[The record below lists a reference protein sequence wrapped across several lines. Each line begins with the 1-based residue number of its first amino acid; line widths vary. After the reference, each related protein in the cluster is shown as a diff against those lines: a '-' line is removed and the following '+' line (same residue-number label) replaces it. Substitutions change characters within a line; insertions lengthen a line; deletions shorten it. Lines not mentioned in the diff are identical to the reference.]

1 MRLSFLAATL
11 FSVVF
16 LAAFGLGA
24 RAQDDKPAPTPTPT
38 ETPAPAASPAPPTR
52 FWLEVDQNELAVIS
66 QALGDLPYKLA
77 APLVMKLNAQLAVQS
92 KIVENK
98 DEAQKPKRNRK

>member
-1 MRLSFLAATL
+1 MKITIFATVLLAGLWT
-11 FSVVF
+11 VTG
-16 LAAFGLGA
+16 AFA
-24 RAQDDKPAPTPTPT
+24 EDAAPTPAPT
-38 ETPAPAASPAPPTR
+38 ETPAPAPVPAPAGPQR
-52 FWLEVDQNELAVIS
+52 FWLEVDSNDLAVIS
-66 QALGDLPYKLA
+66 QALGDLPYKLS